1 MSYRVLALA
10 VFMFY
15 TAVPFARAADT
26 QQAAAPAAVQ
36 PIAQQQP
43 SAEYNCIVCHAEM
56 EDERVKTPVTDWQ
69 ESAHAQAGV
78 KCADCHGGDPVNV
91 DLAMEPSA
99 GFIGKPKPIDIPKLC
114 AKCHSD
120 TKKMRVHNLRSD
132 QFALYSDSVHGR
144 KALAGD
150 ADAPTCVSCHGK
162 HKILKVKDPNS
173 MVARKNIPETCGS
186 CHSKK
191 EIFEKRGQ
199 KSNQLEMYKK
209 SRHHELFAKGDLL
222 APTCFDCHGNHAVQ
236 PVNTERTQTVCFTC
250 HTKQAEYYKASK
262 HWDAWQ
268 KKGEPVC
275 RHCHSNHDVARPT
288 PAKFTGE
295 GDNDCSA
302 CHDEKSPQYATGK
315 QIQQVVMSAVS
326 AAQSAGD
333 SLDEFEKSAHGGF
346 EMGDIREKMDKARE
360 GVKELHT
367 LTHKMDLDALKKKSE
382 ALMQVSR
389 MVSDAVSKM
398 RTEVKTRRIGLVAAC
413 AILIGF
419 MAMLWLKSRQVDKAR
434 DD

>member
-1 MSYRVLALA
+1 MSYRVSALA

-15 TAVPFARAADT
+15 ATVPFSHAADT
-26 QQAAAPAAVQ
+26 LQAATPAVVQ
-36 PIAQQQP
+36 PTASNQQP
-43 SAEYNCIVCHAEM
+43 EEYNCINCHKEM
-56 EDERVKTPVTDWQ
+56 EDERLKTPVTDWQ

-91 DLAMEPSA
+91 DRAMEPSA

-120 TKKMRVHNLRSD
+120 AKKMRVHNLRSD

-150 ADAPTCVSCHGK
+150 EGAPTCVSCHGK

-173 MVARKNIPETCGS
+173 KVARKNIPDTCGS

-191 EIFEKRGQ
+191 EIFEKRGR
-199 KSNQLEMYKK
+199 KSDQLEKYRK

-222 APTCFDCHGNHAVQ
+222 APTCFDCHGNHGIQ
-236 PVNTERTQTVCFTC
+236 PVTTERTQTVCFTC
-250 HTKQAEYYKASK
+250 HTRQAEYYKTSK

-275 RHCHSNHDVARPT
+275 RHCHSNHDVVRPT
-288 PAKFTGE
+288 PAKFTGD

-302 CHDEKSPQYATGK
+302 CHDEKSAQYATGK
-315 QIQQVVMSAVS
+315 EIQQVVMSAVS
-326 AAQSAGD
+326 AAENAGAA
-333 SLDEFEKSAHGGF
+333 LDDFEKSAHGGF
-346 EMGDIREKMDKARE
+346 EMGDIKDKMDKAKE
-360 GVKELHT
+360 GIKELHT

-382 ALMQVSR
+382 GLMQVSR
-389 MVSDAVSKM
+389 MVSDAVTKM
-398 RTEVKTRRIGLVAAC
+398 RAEVKTRWIGLVAAC

-419 MAMLWLKSRQVDKAR
+419 MAALWLKSRQVDKAR